1 MSPDDLNGI
10 TDKEK
15 QVEYLVANL
24 LDFFRNPSAEQKY
37 AHAAK
42 IATGQVALRLGATH
56 NFERRFLF
64 FSGKLKNN
72 LTPHSLRRFAEECL
86 ETAVSLKATK
96 EYQSKDCLSLRTLR
110 KRAQQDLS
118 FSLAAGFSRKF
129 SFTSGSQRTFENKA

>member
-24 LDFFRNPSAEQKY
+24 LDFFRNPSAEKTCSCGY
-37 AHAAK
+37 RHR
-42 IATGQVALRLGATH
+42 IVALRLGATH

-86 ETAVSLKATK
+86 ETAVEATK
-96 EYQSKDCLSLRTLR
+96 EYQSKNCLSHCG

-118 FSLAAGFSRKF
+118 FSLAAGFSQNSALHRAANQLLK
-129 SFTSGSQRTFENKA
+129 TKL